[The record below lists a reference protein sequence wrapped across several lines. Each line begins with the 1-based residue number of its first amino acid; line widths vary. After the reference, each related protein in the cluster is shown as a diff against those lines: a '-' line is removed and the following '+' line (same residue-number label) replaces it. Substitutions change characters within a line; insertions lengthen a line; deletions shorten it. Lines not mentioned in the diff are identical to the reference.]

1 MNHANLH
8 AAIESTFHHESRK
21 VIARLISLYTDI
33 ELAEDALQD
42 ALVEALD
49 HWKREGIPHN
59 PAGWMMTTAKR
70 KVIDRLRR
78 QKAFSQRLP
87 MLVDDDET
95 YTDDDDPLEIP
106 DERLR
111 LIFTCCHP
119 ALSQEAQVA
128 LTLQLLGG
136 ISTEMVAKAFLIPL
150 TTMEQRLVRAK
161 RKIRDAGIPYQV
173 PPIHQLPDRL
183 EAVLAVIYLIF
194 NAGYV
199 SHKGESLIQTDLC
212 DEAIRLARV
221 LCDLLKNQPTIGE
234 NPEAL
239 GLLALMLFHHSRRY
253 ARIDEFGD
261 LILLEHQNR
270 ALWDKDMID
279 EAITILDCA
288 LIHRQRGMYQ
298 IQAAIA
304 SLHAQAPSVEMT
316 DWVQVE
322 LLYGALAQIAPSPI
336 VDLNRAVVV
345 AMAYGLEKGI
355 IQLEA
360 LANNPTLQN
369 YHPYHATCA
378 DLYRRAGR
386 IADAKSAYERA
397 IVLCQ
402 NDREKLFLS
411 KQLGLL
417 VNHK

>member
-1 MNHANLH
+1 MSDIHT
-8 AAIESTFHHESRK
+8 AIETTFHHESRK

-49 HWKREGIPHN
+49 HWGRQGIPHN

-87 MLVDDDET
+87 MLVEDEI
-95 YTDDDDPLEIP
+95 YTNDDPIEIP

-173 PPIHQLPDRL
+173 PPIHQLSERL

-199 SHKGESLIQTDLC
+199 SYKGDILIQTDLC
-212 DEAIRLARV
+212 DEAIRLGRV
-221 LCDLLKNQPTIGE
+221 LCDLLKNQATIGE
-234 NPEAL
+234 NAEAL

-270 ALWDKDMID
+270 DLWDKVMLD
-279 EAITILDCA
+279 EATAILDCA

-316 DWVQVE
+316 DWVQIE
-322 LLYGALAQIAPSPI
+322 LLYGALSQIAPSPI
-336 VDLNRAVVV
+336 VDLNRVV
-345 AMAYGLEKGI
+345 AIAMVYGLEQGI

-386 IADAKSAYERA
+386 IENAKSAYERA
-397 IVLCQ
+397 IELCQ
-402 NDREKLFLS
+402 NDREKLFLN
-411 KQLGLL
+411 KQLELL
-417 VNHK
+417 INVHSF

>member
-1 MNHANLH
+1 MSDIHAT
-8 AAIESTFHHESRK
+8 IEATFQGESRK

-42 ALVEALD
+42 AWVEALD
-49 HWKREGIPHN
+49 HWGREGIPHN

-87 MLVDDDET
+87 MLIEDEATDMDDD
-95 YTDDDDPLEIP
+95 LIEIP

-173 PPIHQLPDRL
+173 PPIHQLSERF

-212 DEAIRLARV
+212 DEAIRLGRV
-221 LCDLLKNQPTIGE
+221 LCDLLKNQPAIGE

-270 ALWDKDMID
+270 ALWDKPMIE
-279 EAITILDCA
+279 EAIAILDCA
-288 LIHRQRGMYQ
+288 IIHRQRGMYQ

-304 SLHAQAPSVEMT
+304 SLHAQAPAVETT
-316 DWVQVE
+316 DWVQIE

-336 VDLNRAVVV
+336 VDLNRAVAV
-345 AMAYGLEKGI
+345 AMAYGLEQGI
-355 IQLEA
+355 TQLEA
-360 LANNPTLQN
+360 LSNNPTLQN
-369 YHPYHATCA
+369 YHPYHATQA

-386 IADAKSAYERA
+386 IEDAKSAYARA
-397 IVLCQ
+397 IALCQ
-402 NDREKLFLS
+402 NDREKVFLS
-411 KQLGLL
+411 KQLGILI
-417 VNHK
+417 NGYGF